1 MCAYLHV
8 YPSVSSM
15 QCVCGITC
23 VDGSENYRSTV
34 LSKLHSVCFEVLF
47 SHPVMNFTHLHV
59 LVDYL

>member
-34 LSKLHSVCFEVLF
+34 LSKLHSVCF
-47 SHPVMNFTHLHV
+47 
-59 LVDYL
+59 